1 MATGIGSGVP
11 SATPRARAAIVA
23 VLASAVLASALVGCS
38 ALVPNMW
45 IGGWALRT
53 YGGKPAAA
61 PATVT
66 LSATDVVIQTGCNQ
80 GAGGY
85 TYKDSTL
92 TLSGVAFTARACTD
106 AAMAEQDA
114 AIQAIAKAPSS
125 MHAGDKEMT
134 IDPGNGGAVLVFDR
148 TSGA

>member
-1 MATGIGSGVP
+1 MRPLGSRV
-11 SATPRARAAIVA
+11 RAV
-23 VLASAVLASALVGCS
+23 VLAGLAALLIVSTLAGCS

-61 PATVT
+61 PGTMT
-66 LSATDVVIQTGCNQ
+66 FSATDVVIQTGCNQ
-80 GAGGY
+80 GAGTY
-85 TYKDSTL
+85 TYDNPKL
-92 TLSGVAFTARACTD
+92 TLAGVAFTARACAD
-106 AAMAEQDA
+106 AAGEQDA
-114 AIQAIAKAPSS
+114 AFLAIANGPVS

>member
-1 MATGIGSGVP
+1 MRRLGSRVRP
-11 SATPRARAAIVA
+11 A
-23 VLASAVLASALVGCS
+23 VLAALATVVLASALVGCS

-61 PATVT
+61 PATMT
-66 LSATDVVIQTGCNQ
+66 LSATDVVIQTGCNE

-85 TYKDSTL
+85 TYNDPTL
-92 TLSGVAFTARACTD
+92 TLTGVAFTVRACTD
-106 AAMAEQDA
+106 PAIAEQDA
-114 AIQAIAKAPSS
+114 ALQAIAKGPTK
-125 MHAGDKEMT
+125 MHAGDKELT

>member
-1 MATGIGSGVP
+1 MSIGLGSRARH
-11 SATPRARAAIVA
+11 ATPQVRAASVA
-23 VLASAVLASALVGCS
+23 VLVSAVLASALIGCS

-53 YGGKPAAA
+53 YDGKPAAA
-61 PATVT
+61 PATMT

-92 TLSGVAFTARACTD
+92 TFTGVAFTARACTD
-106 AAMAEQDA
+106 PAIVVQDA

>member
-1 MATGIGSGVP
+1 MPVP
-11 SATPRARAAIVA
+11 RLSPRLRLA
-23 VLASAVLASALVGCS
+23 VLACLATVLMASTLVGCS

-45 IGGWALRT
+45 VGGWALRT

-61 PATVT
+61 PATMSF
-66 LSATDVVIQTGCNQ
+66 SASDVVIQTGCNQ

-92 TLSGVAFTARACTD
+92 TLTGVAFTARGCTD
-106 AAMAEQDA
+106 PAMVEQDA
-114 AIQAIAKAPSS
+114 ALQAIAKGPTS

>member
-1 MATGIGSGVP
+1 MSGLRASGS
-11 SATPRARAAIVA
+11 RARAVVLAALAVILIVA
-23 VLASAVLASALVGCS
+23 ILAGCS

-53 YGGKPAAA
+53 FGGKPAAA
-61 PATVT
+61 PATIT
-66 LSATDVVIQTGCNQ
+66 LSATDAVIQTGCNQ
-80 GAGGY
+80 GAGTY
-85 TYKDSTL
+85 TYADATL
-92 TLSGVAFTARACTD
+92 ILAGVAFTARACTD
-106 AAMAEQDA
+106 PAVAAQDA
-114 AIQAIAKAPSS
+114 AFQAIANGPAS

>member
-1 MATGIGSGVP
+1 MLVRRLGSRVQSAALAALATV
-11 SATPRARAAIVA
+11 
-23 VLASAVLASALVGCS
+23 VLASALVGCS

-45 IGGWALRT
+45 VGGWALRT

-61 PATVT
+61 PATMSF
-66 LSATDVVIQTGCNQ
+66 SATDVVIQTGCNQ

-92 TLSGVAFTARACTD
+92 TLTGVAFTARACTD
-106 AAMAEQDA
+106 SAMAEQDA
-114 AIQAIAKAPSS
+114 ALQAIAKGPTS